1 MTLAYLLVL
10 VSASA
15 LLAVSIG
22 RDFRAV
28 RGGLVI
34 AGLCGTIGWTLRGGY
49 LAAGLM
55 AVMGAVNVIQ
65 LLVLTFG
72 RRGVRFSPEEAAL
85 AASALPRMDR
95 PSLRGLLDQGLWIAA
110 RAGETLIRENEP
122 TPHLFYLSEGE
133 AAIASGGR
141 EVAVCPAGHF
151 LGEITILSGAPA
163 TATVTLT
170 TPARVWCVST
180 DALRRFLSANPE
192 VRPVLEAAFVGDMA
206 EKLRL
211 ANRRLAEG

>member
-1 MTLAYLLVL
+1 VTLAYLLVL
-10 VSASA
+10 VSGTA

-34 AGLCGTIGWTLRGGY
+34 AGICGTIGWTLRGGY
-49 LAAGLM
+49 MAAGLM
-55 AVMGAVNVIQ
+55 ALVGTVNIVQ
-65 LLVLTFG
+65 LLVLAFG
-72 RRGVRFSPEEAAL
+72 RRGVRFNDEEAAM
-85 AASALPRMDR
+85 AAAALPRMDR
-95 PSLRGLLDQGLWIAA
+95 PTLRALLNQGLWLHA
-110 RAGETLIRENEP
+110 RAGETLIREGEP

-141 EVAVCPAGHF
+141 QVATCPSGHF
-151 LGEITILSGAPA
+151 LGEITVLSGAPA
-163 TATVTLT
+163 TATVTLASA
-170 TPARVWCVST
+170 ARVWCVST
-180 DALRRFLSANPE
+180 DALRRFLTANPG

-211 ANRRLAEG
+211 ANRRLAAG